1 MSIPTDCGYHPTVA
15 EILLSL
21 KGFCMLVFL
30 LVKKVMKTR
39 SSEAQLLVIEP
50 VFVLQLSQSMH
61 HKITCSVHDTER
73 SSVFLQI
80 GGVESSAVCAIFQI
94 NVGEKLSFCEPWF
107 NLFEDIRNFSP
118 NPVISKSKRCIPYF
132 LMVLII

>member
-1 MSIPTDCGYHPTVA
+1 MSIPADCGYHPTVA

-50 VFVLQLSQSMH
+50 VFVL
-61 HKITCSVHDTER
+61 
-73 SSVFLQI
+73 
-80 GGVESSAVCAIFQI
+80 
-94 NVGEKLSFCEPWF
+94 
-107 NLFEDIRNFSP
+107 
-118 NPVISKSKRCIPYF
+118 
-132 LMVLII
+132 